1 MIKKIV
7 FGIIVVILVVGCV
20 GYFYFLDVEE
30 KQGLKPVE
38 KRKIINDK
46 VNEKVKYEIDNGIF
60 KDYYKDAYEIV
71 KGMTVD
77 EKIAQLLLVRYPDEN
92 QKEVLEQYQFGGYLF
107 FAKDFKNKTKE
118 DVIHMINTVQS
129 VSKIP
134 ILTALDEEGGIV
146 VRVSS
151 NPNLRESKFLSS
163 QELYRQGGLD
173 KIREDTIEKSN
184 LLNSLGLNLNLAP
197 VVDVSTN
204 SSDYMYKRSI
214 GENAQITSEFASVV
228 IEASKNTGVSYTLK
242 HFPGYG
248 NNVDTHSGASLDNRS
263 LESLHEVDL
272 KPFEAGIKSEA
283 EAILVSHNIVTAI
296 DSENPASLSGS
307 INKLLREELGFTGVV
322 IIDDLVM
329 GAVKDIPNKSL
340 KSLMAGNDLLIT
352 TNYLESIE
360 EIKGGIDRGEITE
373 EDLDKHVIRVLA
385 WKYDK
390 GLLK

>member
-7 FGIIVVILVVGCV
+7 FGIIVVILVGGCV
-20 GYFYFLDVEE
+20 GYFYFWDVEE

-71 KGMTVD
+71 KEMTLD

-204 SSDYMYKRSI
+204 SNDYMYKRSI

-228 IEASKNTGVSYTLK
+228 IEASKNTGISYTLK

-272 KPFEAGIKSEA
+272 KPFEAGIKSGA

-352 TNYLESIE
+352 TNYLESIG